1 MRLFFIFISLF
12 IFSLVQAKP
21 YNGFEGAYIGVQTKS
36 ISKAKVLGF
45 ENPNGSIIAM
55 VYENTEAHRDS
66 LQVFE
71 YIITGKDYELGQFK
85 ILVKFDTNEDVTIHS
100 YGHGKKKSERVRLDS
115 LENRNF
121 DFKEASEE
129 ANELRKSKKYDR
141 AFLGVNYTKL
151 SKKKAKK
158 LNIDN
163 PYGSYVTGVV
173 PNTAADKAG
182 VEVFDYIYGIDEYRV
197 GESQSMGRILSKYKA
212 GDAATLHLIRKGN
225 IKKLDLTFGRK
236 SNTQAT
242 KRNKCDDPFFGIQ
255 KSHKAPAK
263 NGIRVSIVN
272 HSTAKDL
279 GLLNGDIITAINDY
293 PMIDWED
300 ISAAIHQL
308 DVGETI
314 KVTYE
319 RNGNKMQGSKAIKSY
334 CDNQRD
340 RNKDFEVDS
349 DENDFDFESK
359 ENEHRAGRSARI
371 RTLKGLDI
379 TLTAISSAEANKMQT
394 QHGIKI
400 PTINTL
406 SINALKL
413 YPNPLK
419 GMCRLSFDL
428 PQSGHTSIC
437 IYNRQGR
444 KIYEYEL
451 DDFSGTFID
460 EVDILQN
467 GEGAYFLEI
476 RQDGKSKSQ
485 KIILQKS

>member
-151 SKKKAKK
+151 SKKK
-158 LNIDN
+158 
-163 PYGSYVTGVV
+163 
-173 PNTAADKAG
+173 
-182 VEVFDYIYGIDEYRV
+182 E
-197 GESQSMGRILSKYKA
+197 
-212 GDAATLHLIRKGN
+212 
-225 IKKLDLTFGRK
+225 
-236 SNTQAT
+236 
-242 KRNKCDDPFFGIQ
+242 
-255 KSHKAPAK
+255 
-263 NGIRVSIVN
+263 
-272 HSTAKDL
+272 
-279 GLLNGDIITAINDY
+279 
-293 PMIDWED
+293 
-300 ISAAIHQL
+300 
-308 DVGETI
+308 
-314 KVTYE
+314 
-319 RNGNKMQGSKAIKSY
+319 
-334 CDNQRD
+334 
-340 RNKDFEVDS
+340 
-349 DENDFDFESK
+349 
-359 ENEHRAGRSARI
+359 
-371 RTLKGLDI
+371 
-379 TLTAISSAEANKMQT
+379 
-394 QHGIKI
+394 
-400 PTINTL
+400 
-406 SINALKL
+406 
-413 YPNPLK
+413 

-467 GEGAYFLEI
+467 GEGACFLEI